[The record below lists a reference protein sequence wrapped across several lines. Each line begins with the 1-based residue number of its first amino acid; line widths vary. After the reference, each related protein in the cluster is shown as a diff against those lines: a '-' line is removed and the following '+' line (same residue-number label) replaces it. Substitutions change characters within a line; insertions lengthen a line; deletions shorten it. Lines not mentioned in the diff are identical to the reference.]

1 MKIGNTM
8 GRSPTG
14 SLVRRYLQGT
24 GGLARFLLATALLL
38 AVTSLTSPTAHA
50 ADPCATPVVNPVAC
64 ENSKPGSPLSD
75 WYSPNAWG
83 SIQGFTSHESYKPGD
98 TVEFKVQSPVP
109 YQIEIYR
116 LGWYQGNRAR
126 KMPAS
131 PTATFP
137 AKTQP
142 NCLSDA
148 STGLVDCGNWTT
160 TVTWTVPSDAVSG
173 LYLAN
178 IEQTDGNGLM
188 PYPIVIRDES
198 SHSNIVVQ
206 TSDESWQAYNS
217 WGGQN
222 LYGGSGPAPDGR
234 AYKVSYNRP
243 LDIGADNGIYGSEYA
258 MIGWLERNGYDV
270 SYLSGIDVSTKGVL
284 LQNHKVFMSNG
295 HDEYWNQAQRDNV
308 TAAKAAGVNLAFFSG
323 NEMFW
328 RTRFEPSTD
337 SSGTANRTLVC
348 YKETKLQIPGVDGV
362 PDPSGQWTGTW
373 MDPVGAGRGG
383 GKPQNALTGQLFQV
397 NGYRNDAMTVPAA
410 YGKLR
415 MWRNTSIATLPP
427 GQVATFPTGT
437 LGYEWD
443 SDIDNGSRPPGSI
456 DLSSTTVSVTDGNY
470 LLDNGNTYGNGIATN
485 SPTIY
490 RDPVSN
496 ALVFGAGT
504 VQWSWG
510 LDTLHVGNTTAE
522 DPRMQQATVN
532 LLADMGVQPSTL
544 QSGLVPATASTET
557 TGPTVLV
564 TTPTAGVTV
573 PVQKPVTVSGTAADL
588 GGGQVARVEV
598 SIDGG
603 TTWKG
608 ATGTT
613 SWSYTWTP
621 LAQGAAQIQVRGVN
635 DSVITGTVV
644 TVPLTVGPQ
653 QCPCTIWPTSAVP
666 AHADSGDAG
675 SIEVGVKFRTT
686 VNGSVTGVRFYK
698 SALNTGT
705 HTGSLWSTDGTRL
718 ATGTFTGETASGWQQ
733 LVFAT
738 PVPVKANTTYIA
750 SYYAP
755 NGHYSYDDGYFT
767 GQGAGL
773 DPIKALMA
781 GADGDN
787 ALYRYNTGG
796 GFPSS
801 SYHSSNYWVDA
812 VLDTSGD
819 TTSAPTVTG
828 FTPAT
833 GSTGVA
839 ITAAPTATFSH
850 TIDTTALQF
859 TLTPAGGG
867 KSVPATVSYDS
878 GTATATLRPTGQLA
892 LNTSYTATVKAS
904 DPWGNPMAAPVTWT
918 FTTSA
923 TPPAVTCPCSLWN
936 SATAPA
942 SIDSGDPTSV
952 ELGTRFSTSI
962 NGWITGVRF
971 YKSVANTGTHTATLW
986 SNTGTQLATGT
997 FTGETASGWQQLTF
1011 TTPVAI
1017 TANTSYVVSYFA
1029 PNGHYSASGGYFTAG
1044 YSAYPMT
1051 ASADG
1056 PGSAN
1061 GIYHYGATGFP
1072 ASTFSSTNYWVDPVF
1087 TNVRPASASA
1097 ASSSLQLPLVGG
1109 MSRPVGS
1116 LLGGLLGSVTGR
1128 LAGGPTTAVPGTE
1141 PGTVAPA
1148 PAPTMSQPAG

>member
-1 MKIGNTM
+1 MKIGSTA
-8 GRSPTG
+8 GRPPWRTSVAHRIRAIG
-14 SLVRRYLQGT
+14 
-24 GGLARFLLATALLL
+24 RFPRALLAGVLLLGATTLTAL
-38 AVTSLTSPTAHA
+38 PAHA
-50 ADPCATPVVNPVAC
+50 AGDPCATPVVNKVAC
-64 ENSKPGSPLSD
+64 ENSKPGDPVSD

-83 SIQGFTSHESYKPGD
+83 AIQGFTAHESYKPGD
-98 TVEFKVQSPVP
+98 TVEFKVNSPTA

-126 KMPAS
+126 KMPSS
-131 PTATFP
+131 PTATYP

-160 TVTWTVPSDAVSG
+160 TVTWQVPADAVSG

-178 IEQTDGNGLM
+178 IQQADGSGLM
-188 PYPIVIRDES
+188 PYPIIIRDES
-198 SHSNIVVQ
+198 SHSDVVVQ
-206 TSDESWQAYNS
+206 TSDQTWQAYNQ

-222 LYGGSGPAPDGR
+222 LYNGSGPAPDGR

-243 LDIGADNGIYGSEYA
+243 LDIGADNGIYGSEYS

-284 LQNHKVFMSNG
+284 LQNHKVFLSNG

-308 TAAKAAGVNLAFFSG
+308 TAARAAGVNLAFFSA

-328 RTRFEPSTD
+328 RTRFENSID
-337 SSGTANRTLVC
+337 ASGTSYRTLVC

-410 YGKLR
+410 FGKLR
-415 MWRNTSIATLPP
+415 FWRNTSITTLPA

-443 SDIDNGSRPPGSI
+443 SDVDNGFRPPGAI
-456 DLSSTTVSVTDGNY
+456 DLSSTTVAINDGNM
-470 LLDNGNTYGNGIATN
+470 LQDNGNTYANGVATH
-485 SPTIY
+485 SPTLY
-490 RDPVSN
+490 RDPSSG

-510 LDTLHVGNTTAE
+510 LDTLHVGNTTTE

-532 LLADMGVQPSTL
+532 LLADMGAQPTTL
-544 QSGLVPATASTET
+544 QSGLTAAAASTET
-557 TGPTVLV
+557 GGPTVLV
-564 TTPTAGVTV
+564 SAPASGATV

-588 GGGQVARVEV
+588 GFSAPGVPGVVARVEV
-598 SIDGG
+598 SVDGG

-613 SWSYTWTP
+613 TWSYTWTP
-621 LAQGAAQIQVRGVN
+621 LTQGPTQILVRGVN
-635 DSVITGTVV
+635 DSVRNGTTV

-653 QCPCTIWPTSAVP
+653 QCPCTVWPSSAVP

-675 SIEVGVKFRTT
+675 AIELGVKFRTT

-705 HTGSLWSTDGTRL
+705 HTGSLWASDGTL
-718 ATGTFTGETASGWQQ
+718 LGTGTFTGETASGWQQ
-733 LVFAT
+733 LTFAQ

-767 GQGAGL
+767 GQGAGI

-796 GFPSS
+796 GFPNS

-812 VLDTSGD
+812 VLDTSAN
-819 TTSAPTVTG
+819 TTIPPAVTAV
-828 FTPAT
+828 TPVA

-839 ITAAPTATFSH
+839 ITASPTATFNH
-850 TIDTTALQF
+850 TIDSKTLNF
-859 TLTPAGGG
+859 TLTGGG
-867 KSVPATVSYDS
+867 GAVSAAVSYDTA
-878 GTATATLRPTGQLA
+878 TATATLRPNGQLA
-892 LNTSYTATVKAS
+892 LGTTYTATVSAN
-904 DPWGNPMAAPVTWT
+904 DPWGNTMAAPKTWS
-918 FTTSA
+918 FTTSP
-923 TPPAVTCPCSLWN
+923 TPPTVTCPCTLWN

-942 SIDSGDPTSV
+942 SLDSGDATAV
-952 ELGTRFSTSI
+952 ELGTRFTPSI

-971 YKSVANTGTHTATLW
+971 YKSVANTGTHTGTLW
-986 SNTGTQLATGT
+986 SNTGTQLATGS
-997 FTGETASGWQQLTF
+997 FSGETASGWQQLTF
-1011 TTPVAI
+1011 TTPVAV
-1017 TANTSYVVSYFA
+1017 TAGTNYVVSYFA
-1029 PNGHYSASGGYFTAG
+1029 PKGHYSGSNGYFANG
-1044 YSAYPMT
+1044 YSNYPLRAT
-1051 ASADG
+1051 PDAT
-1056 PGSAN
+1056 GSAN
-1061 GIYHYGATGFP
+1061 GIYKYGATGFP
-1072 ASTFSSTNYWVDPVF
+1072 TSTFNSTNYWVDPVF
-1087 TNVRPASASA
+1087 TNVRPAGAPVT
-1097 ASSSLQLPLVGG
+1097 SLQLPLLD
-1109 MSRPVGS
+1109 SLLTPLEK
-1116 LLGGLLGSVTGR
+1116 LLGGLLGV
-1128 LAGGPTTAVPGTE
+1128 ANGPTTATPGSE
-1141 PGTVAPA
+1141 PT
-1148 PAPTMSQPAG
+1148 S